1 MRLITATFF
10 LTSRYTY
17 DGCPLGKGRLCVVQ
31 DESGTTRYQYDAWG
45 NRVER
50 RHTELDVE
58 YVSRYVYDEGN
69 RVIQQTLPS
78 GRAVEYSRDVLRRV
92 SAVRATVN
100 GTWHSIVSD
109 LRYRAD
115 DRMEYCRYG
124 NGLEDRRSYDLQSR
138 LTRQVLSTASGL
150 EVHEREYV
158 YDANSNITELSVDG
172 LTRRYDYD
180 ALDRLVRDGGVNPAV
195 RFSYDLNGNRLR
207 RDLEDQSEQAEYFY
221 QEGSNKLQFVDSVL
235 RTDKMV
241 VSSGRT
247 RRLQYNDAG
256 REL

>member
-1 MRLITATFF
+1 M
-10 LTSRYTY
+10 
-17 DGCPLGKGRLCVVQ
+17 VQ